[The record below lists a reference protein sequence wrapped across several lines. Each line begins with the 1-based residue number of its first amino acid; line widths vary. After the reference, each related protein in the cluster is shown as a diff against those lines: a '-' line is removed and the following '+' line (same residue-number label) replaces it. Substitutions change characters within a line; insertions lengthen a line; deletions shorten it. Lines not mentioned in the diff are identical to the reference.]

1 MGDKGAMETASQ
13 EAEVSRGA
21 VRYGRPPRE
30 LAGQVEERIL
40 DAAGRVFLERGF
52 QGASVDEIA
61 EVASAGKP
69 TIYAR
74 FPNKQALFSA
84 VIERLVRRNTS
95 LDAFSCAGRSI
106 EARLDALAALILTRV
121 LTLETIGL
129 IRVAVAEA
137 RRFPDLA
144 TSVSCMGRERPT
156 EAVAHIFGELAASSE
171 IGASPAFSPEKL
183 RDTARRFLDLVVLP
197 MLMRALFGE
206 DLAGL
211 RAEIEPHAA
220 RSVAFFLAACG
231 LGASTPPGSGTG
243 SEAKRPADRG
253 AVAG

>member
-1 MGDKGAMETASQ
+1 MADEGAMEAASQ
-13 EAEVSRGA
+13 EAEIGRGA

-40 DAAGRVFLERGF
+40 DAAGRIFLERGF

-61 EVASAGKP
+61 EAASAGKP

-156 EAVAHIFGELAASSE
+156 EAVARIFGELAASSE

-206 DLAGL
+206 DLAAL

-231 LGASTPPGSGTG
+231 PGGPPPPGSGTA
-243 SEAKRPADRG
+243 SEAEPPADHG

>member
-1 MGDKGAMETASQ
+1 
-13 EAEVSRGA
+13 

-30 LAGQVEERIL
+30 HVGRVEERIL

-61 EVASAGKP
+61 DAASAGKP

-74 FPNKQALFSA
+74 FPNKQALFTA

-95 LDAFSCAGRSI
+95 LYALSCAGDSI
-106 EARLDALAALILTRV
+106 QARLDALAVIILTRV
-121 LTLETIGL
+121 LASETVGL

-144 TSVSCMGRERPT
+144 TSVSCMGRQRQI
-156 EAVAHIFGELAASSE
+156 EAVASVFGELAVTDA
-171 IGASPAFSPEKL
+171 IGSSPAFGQDKL
-183 RDTARRFLDLVVLP
+183 METARRFLDLVVLP

-206 DLAGL
+206 DLAAL

-220 RSVAFFLAACG
+220 RAVAFFLAGCEY
-231 LGASTPPGSGTG
+231 GAS
-243 SEAKRPADRG
+243 AK
-253 AVAG
+253 

>member
-1 MGDKGAMETASQ
+1 MEGKGPMEAAFPPEQ
-13 EAEVSRGA
+13 GERGRTP
-21 VRYGRPPRE
+21 VRSGRPPRK
-30 LAGQVEERIL
+30 LAGRVEERIL

-74 FPNKQALFSA
+74 FPNKQALFTA
-84 VIERLVRRNTS
+84 VVERLVQRNTS
-95 LDAFSCAGRSI
+95 LDAFSCAGGSV
-106 EARLDALAALILTRV
+106 EERLDALAALILTRV
-121 LTLETIGL
+121 LTLETVGL

-156 EAVAHIFGELAASSE
+156 EAVARVFGELAASGE
-171 IGASPAFSPEKL
+171 IGASLAFKADKL
-183 RDTARRFLDLVVLP
+183 KETARRFLDLVVLP

-206 DLAGL
+206 DLAAL
-211 RAEIEPHAA
+211 RAEIEPHASRA
-220 RSVAFFLAACG
+220 VAFFLAAC
-231 LGASTPPGSGTG
+231 AHR
-243 SEAKRPADRG
+243 AA
-253 AVAG
+253 

>member
-1 MGDKGAMETASQ
+1 MEGKGPMEAAFPPEQ
-13 EAEVSRGA
+13 GERGRTP
-21 VRYGRPPRE
+21 VRSGRPPRK
-30 LAGQVEERIL
+30 LAGRVEERIL

-74 FPNKQALFSA
+74 FPNKQALFT
-84 VIERLVRRNTS
+84 VVVERLVQRNTS
-95 LDAFSCAGRSI
+95 LDAFSCAGGSV
-106 EARLDALAALILTRV
+106 EERLDALAALILTRV
-121 LTLETIGL
+121 LTLETVGL

-156 EAVAHIFGELAASSE
+156 EAVARVFGELAASSE
-171 IGASPAFSPEKL
+171 IGASLAFKADKL
-183 RDTARRFLDLVVLP
+183 KETARRFLDLVVLP

-206 DLAGL
+206 DLAAL
-211 RAEIEPHAA
+211 RAEIEPHASRA
-220 RSVAFFLAACG
+220 VAFFLAACAH
-231 LGASTPPGSGTG
+231 GA
-243 SEAKRPADRG
+243 A
-253 AVAG
+253 

>member
-1 MGDKGAMETASQ
+1 MGDKGAMEAASQ

-95 LDAFSCAGRSI
+95 LEAFSCAGRSI

-211 RAEIEPHAA
+211 RAEIEPQAA
-220 RSVAFFLAACG
+220 RSVAFFLAAVG
-231 LGASTPPGSGTG
+231 LGASPPPGSGTG
-243 SEAKRPADRG
+243 SEAKPPADQG